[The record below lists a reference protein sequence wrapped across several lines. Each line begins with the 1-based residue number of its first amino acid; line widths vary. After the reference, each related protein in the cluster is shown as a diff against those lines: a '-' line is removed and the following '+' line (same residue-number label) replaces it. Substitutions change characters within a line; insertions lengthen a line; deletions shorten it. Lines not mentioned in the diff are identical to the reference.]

1 MNSNNLR
8 NIAFEIQTITG
19 VQTEVEPIPIDLKKS
34 HIKLEYVGRFLDR
47 DLQAIKINLILRGD
61 GSNLGF
67 VDEIMKADFALMDA
81 IRDQYEFSDSEYNY
95 IIESA
100 QTKNEDFGL
109 QFPEQAT
116 GIAEPDSNT
125 ADSSSR
131 RIYTRLFQLQIN
143 YNER

>member
-1 MNSNNLR
+1 LNSSNLR
-8 NIAFEIQTITG
+8 NIAAKIATITG
-19 VQTEVEPIPIDLKKS
+19 VQTEVEPLPIDLKKT
-34 HIKLEYVGRFLDR
+34 HIKLEYVGRLLGR

-61 GSNLGF
+61 GSNIGF
-67 VDEIMKADFALMDA
+67 VDEVMKADFALIDA
-81 IRDQYEFSDSEYNY
+81 IKDQYAFSDNEYDY

-109 QFPEQAT
+109 QFPEQAD

-143 YNER
+143 YSER